1 MIRLDSV
8 SLVYQDHGRE
18 VFACRDVDLNVKEG
32 EFVGILGPSGS
43 GKSSLLYLASGLKI
57 PTQGSV
63 SWQNRKLGDL
73 SDSERAK
80 VRLNDFGFVFQYP
93 FLIGYLTALENILVA
108 LPDQNRQTE
117 AEALLETLGL
127 SDQKDRYPHQMSGGQ
142 KQRVCVARALLGSPK
157 VVFADEPTA
166 ALDHVSGRNVMQ
178 LLNQHRGS
186 GALIVVTHDPVM
198 LEGADR
204 IIRMEDG
211 QTFSEEK

>member
-1 MIRLDSV
+1 LIRLDSV

-63 SWQNRKLGDL
+63 FWQNRKLGDL

-108 LPDQNRQTE
+108 LPDQNRQAE

>member
-63 SWQNRKLGDL
+63 FWQNRKLGDL

-108 LPDQNRQTE
+108 LPDQNRQAE